1 MHPVAVEYIKF
12 IESLINPSNRS
23 TKLKSNATPILDALE
38 GKYLFI
44 DNDLQTGIQ
53 RLGLFGILS
62 RHGVGKRSGEKI
74 PQLVFA
80 VLVWP
85 FLGVD
90 SISSFC
96 GKMIGNFYAGGKD
109 VIYRFLRREDI
120 NWRAI
125 CFSAARAV
133 YGRHALDAGSNTAFV
148 VDDTLKH
155 RRGKKVEGVSSH
167 FDHTECRHV
176 LGQQVLQLGLATTKG
191 FLPLFQQIYIGSK
204 KVQGLACDFK
214 DKRSAV
220 AKDFKTAKEKNKNE
234 MLRAM
239 LRKAVRQGIK
249 AVHLLGDT
257 WFGNKGNL
265 RTAIE
270 LGLTAIFMM
279 KRGNLTYRFQG
290 RNYTAKTLYALVK
303 RRMKATPGQRFL
315 TYALVVGIDLSE
327 DGKVPNWVPVKLLF
341 SKPRRE
347 NNDAWVVLVCTDT
360 TYSPERILEIYALR
374 WSIEVYFK
382 EVKQG
387 MGWMKEQSGRYTTHY
402 ASIHLAALRYLLVYS
417 LMLDDG
423 RLRFGEMRNRISGA
437 VEQLGFAAVLW
448 GFFKALLNGVLDRFQ
463 QTLGKETLAA
473 LKNAID
479 ATVEEFLFKALQI
492 DSDSIYAQLRAE
504 KLGAL

>member
-1 MHPVAVEYIKF
+1 MEYIKF
-12 IESLINPSNRS
+12 IESLINPNNRS

-53 RLGLFGILS
+53 RLGLFRILS
-62 RHGVGKRSGEKI
+62 RHGVAKRSGEKI
-74 PQLVFA
+74 PQLIFA

-85 FLGVD
+85 FLGAN

-96 GKMIGNFYAGGKD
+96 GKMIGNFHTGGKD

-120 NWRAI
+120 HWRAI
-125 CFSAARAV
+125 CFSVFKAV
-133 YGRHALDAGSNTAFV
+133 YDRHAMGSGVDTAFV

-176 LGQQVLQLGLATTKG
+176 LGQQVLQLGLASAKG
-191 FLPLFQQIYIGSK
+191 FLPVFQQIYIGIK
-204 KVQGLACDFK
+204 KVQGLAFDFK
-214 DKRSAV
+214 DRRSAV
-220 AKDFKTAKEKNKNE
+220 AKDFKIANEKNKNE
-234 MLRAM
+234 MLRSM
-239 LRKAVRQGIK
+239 LRKAVRQGIR
-249 AVHLLGDT
+249 AVHLLGDS
-257 WFGNKGNL
+257 WFGNKGNI

-270 LGLTAIFMM
+270 LGLTAVFMM
-279 KRGNLTYRFQG
+279 KRGNLIYRFQG
-290 RNYTAKTLYALVK
+290 RDYTAKMLYALVK
-303 RRMKATPGQRFL
+303 RRMKAAPGQRFL
-315 TYALVVGIDLSE
+315 TYALVVEINLSE
-327 DGKVPNWVPVKLLF
+327 DGKAQEWVSVKLLF

-347 NNDAWVVLVCTDT
+347 TNGTWVVLLCTDT
-360 TYSPERILEIYALR
+360 AYSPERILELYALR

-402 ASIHLAALRYLLVYS
+402 ASIHLAAIRYLLIYS

-423 RLRFGEMRNRISGA
+423 RLKFGEMRNRITGA
-437 VEQLGFAAVLW
+437 IEQLGFAAVLW
-448 GFFKALLNGVLDRFQ
+448 EFFRALLNGALNRFRQ
-463 QTLGKETLAA
+463 SLGKETLEAITA
-473 LKNAID
+473 AID

-492 DSDSIYAQLRAE
+492 DSDSVYAQLRAE
-504 KLGAL
+504 KLGIL